1 MSLYYFDHAAS
12 APRRE
17 EVAAAMAPYQRG
29 VIGNPS
35 GTHRAARLARRAIEE
50 AREEVAAFV
59 GVPARGVIFTAG
71 GTESCA
77 LALGG
82 VIHRRRLSGEH
93 VEIVVSAIEHHAIL
107 ENAER
112 LAEDFDNV
120 AVRVVGVD
128 ADGVV
133 DMDALN
139 SVLSPATALVSVMTA
154 NNETGV
160 IQPLHAVRE
169 AVHTAAPRAVIHTDA
184 VAAAP
189 WLDLTEVASDVDL
202 LSLCAH
208 KIGGPVNAGA
218 LVQRGRITL
227 DAMVPGGGQEQGLRG
242 GTVDVAAA
250 VGLAA
255 AVRLARVEREANVRY
270 VTSLQTRLA
279 AGLSALADVEITA
292 PGARK
297 LPGHVHVTVGAVA
310 SDELLF
316 LLDQDGVCA
325 SAASSCSSGA
335 AVASHV
341 LAAMGVSAE
350 RARGALRFTMGA
362 ENTEAEVDFLVA
374 AVERAIDQLRTRF

>member
-1 MSLYYFDHAAS
+1 
-12 APRRE
+12 
-17 EVAAAMAPYQRG
+17 MAPYQRG

-50 AREEVAAFV
+50 AREEVATFV

-82 VIHRRRLSGEH
+82 VVHRRRLSGER
-93 VEIVVSAIEHHAIL
+93 VDIVVSAIEHHAIL

-128 ADGVV
+128 SDGVL
-133 DMDALN
+133 DMDALV
-139 SVLSPATALVSVMTA
+139 SALSPETAIVSVMTA

-160 IQPLHAVRE
+160 IQPLHAVCD
-169 AVHTAAPRAVIHTDA
+169 AVHAAAPHAVIHTDA

-189 WLDLTEVASDVDL
+189 WLDLTEVASGVDL

-218 LVQRGRITL
+218 LVQRGRIAL

-255 AVRLARVEREANVRY
+255 AVRLAREERDANVRY
-270 VTSLQTRLA
+270 VTSLQSRLS
-279 AGLSALADVEITA
+279 AGLSALPDVDITA

-316 LLDQDGVCA
+316 LLDQEGVCA

-341 LAAMGVSAE
+341 LAAMGVSAD

-362 ENTEAEVDFLVA
+362 ENTAEEVDFLVT
-374 AVERAIDQLRTRF
+374 AVERAISQLRTRL